1 MSGSFAKV
9 VPSPDA
15 PHEPDPG
22 KADDDDAA
30 NDDQNTLVQFTTAI
44 YFVEESEK
52 FLTIDLMRLGSMKG
66 TISVNYYTEDGSAK
80 AGLHYESIA
89 GEVTFKDDEFRQ
101 SIRVSTIASPYWSP
115 TLEFKVHLCKPS
127 GAALGRYLRTC
138 RVKVIDS
145 DTFPSSKYE
154 SQLLR
159 GKQGVSEI
167 RTIGLLWEYWKLCFL
182 QLPGIGKRSCLVVLL
197 DQFRNAYRVI
207 LLALNMYMV
216 DVLFNTA
223 NPDTEKQLIGGSR
236 QDTAIFIAAAW
247 LLPMVAIHLAAA
259 LKARMDLPG
268 HLRLYLQRCLFRKYL
283 NYSEESRASVA
294 PADMQNA
301 IVRDSGGAT
310 GAYTKLLDLIG
321 IIAELIVFT
330 YFTISSNITAVWFV
344 IAMPSC
350 MAIYFGLV
358 YRCRGRVDQWKEA
371 EALVLRIVW
380 DACNRY
386 RLVADYFQRPQMNEA
401 FSVASGSLRTKFLRK
416 HTADVHDDM
425 FPKWLGPFFIALYII
440 IDSRLVLDGKITL
453 GTFLAT
459 ISILSSISD
468 QFSRAYS
475 TILDLQ
481 EFCAPMKKLTVY
493 FNKETDLLMWKKVNR
508 QRRENTKKE
517 RDALLAQP
525 KDATPGSTDDGKVAA
540 GAYKTDLIP
549 IRMDGISYTHHG
561 KTIFTDVTVQ
571 AQQGQLVAVT
581 GPHGSGKAT
590 LLRLLGHV
598 VFPQEGSIFIPSHLR
613 VLHVTQEA
621 LMLNSSPWRNLL
633 FGCPDTTLVDANR
646 VRLIL
651 EMMEMKATLSLIE
664 EDLLRHAKGAEGEES
679 PKNSSTYEDAGTWL
693 DGLTYTE
700 KVKLHLSRAL
710 IMNPEV
716 IVLQRPLHHYD
727 YKTSKLVMDVLKAH
741 VRERGL
747 GLPEEGRPHR
757 RPRTCFFTVEDVSQ
771 AEQADVAWH
780 IQDQTVITNP
790 VA

>member
-1 MSGSFAKV
+1 
-9 VPSPDA
+9 
-15 PHEPDPG
+15 
-22 KADDDDAA
+22 
-30 NDDQNTLVQFTTAI
+30 
-44 YFVEESEK
+44 
-52 FLTIDLMRLGSMKG
+52 
-66 TISVNYYTEDGSAK
+66 
-80 AGLHYESIA
+80 
-89 GEVTFKDDEFRQ
+89 
-101 SIRVSTIASPYWSP
+101 
-115 TLEFKVHLCKPS
+115 LEFKVHLCKAS
-127 GAALGRYLRTC
+127 GCALGRYLRTC

-154 SQLLR
+154 EQLLR
-159 GKQGVSEI
+159 GKKGVSEI
-167 RTIGLLWEYWKLCFL
+167 RTLGLLWEYWKLCFL
-182 QLPGIGKRSCLVVLL
+182 QLPGIGKRSCLVVFL
-197 DQFRNAYRVI
+197 DQFRNIYRVI
-207 LLALNMYMV
+207 LLLLNVYMV
-216 DVLFNTA
+216 DTLFNTA
-223 NPDTEKQLIGGSR
+223 DPNTESRLIGGSR
-236 QDTAIFIAAAW
+236 HDTALFIAAAW
-247 LLPMVAIHLAAA
+247 LLPMVAIHVAATI
-259 LKARMDLPG
+259 KTRMDLPG
-268 HLRLYLQRCLFRKYL
+268 HLRLYLQCCLFRKYL

-310 GAYTKLLDLIG
+310 GAYTKLLDLLG

-330 YFTISSNITAVWFV
+330 YFTISSNLTAVWFV
-344 IAMPSC
+344 IAMPTC

-358 YRCRGRVDQWKEA
+358 FHCRGRVDQWKEA
-371 EALVLRIVW
+371 EALVLKIVW

-401 FSVASGSLRTKFLRK
+401 FSVASSSLRVKFLRK
-416 HTADVHDDM
+416 HSADMHDDM
-425 FPKWLGPFFIALYII
+425 FPKWLGPFFIALYIV
-440 IDSRLVLDGKITL
+440 IDSKQVLDQKLTL

-517 RDALLAQP
+517 RDALLAEP
-525 KDATPGSTDDGKVAA
+525 KPESPGSPNPPA
-540 GAYKTDLIP
+540 GGYKTDLIP
-549 IRMDGISYTHHG
+549 IRMDNISYTHHG
-561 KTIFTDVTVQ
+561 KVIFTNVSVQ

-598 VFPQEGSIFIPSHLR
+598 VFPQDGSIFIPSHLR

-621 LMLNSSPWRNLL
+621 LMLNSSPWTNLL
-633 FGCPDTTLVDANR
+633 FGCPDRSLVDAQR
-646 VRLIL
+646 VRTIC
-651 EMMEMKATLSLIE
+651 EMMEMKQTISLIE
-664 EDLLRHAKGAEGEES
+664 EDLLRHANKETGSDS
-679 PKNSSTYEDAGTWL
+679 PKNTNAFEEAGAWL

-700 KVKLHLSRAL
+700 KVKLHLARAL

-727 YKTSKLVMDVLKAH
+727 SKTSQLVMNVLKAH

-757 RPRTCFFTVEDVSQ
+757 RPRTCFFTIEDASQ
-771 AEQADVAWH
+771 AEQADVSWH
-780 IQDQTVITNP
+780 IHENNVLPNFTE
-790 VA
+790 